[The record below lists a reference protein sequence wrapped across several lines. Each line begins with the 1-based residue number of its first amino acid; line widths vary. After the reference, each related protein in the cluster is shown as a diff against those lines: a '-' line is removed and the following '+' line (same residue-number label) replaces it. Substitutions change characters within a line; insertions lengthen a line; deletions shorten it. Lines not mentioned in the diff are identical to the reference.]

1 MAAAAVLEPAA
12 ALTIDPVFGS
22 TITAA
27 SNPFT
32 ASIESA
38 IGGAIGAIGT
48 IGTIGTIDSLYSN
61 PGTVNVVFEVCGGS
75 LIPSFPLG
83 HKRIGGP

>member
-38 IGGAIGAIGT
+38 IGGAIGT

>member
-38 IGGAIGAIGT
+38 IGGAIG
-48 IGTIGTIDSLYSN
+48 TIDSLYSN